1 MSIVLGYY
9 GNNGALI
16 VGDRRNIMF
25 RGNLEKRKELEKEL
39 YSGRIKSDDELM
51 KMAEELGIKIYIE
64 DEREKVR
71 KIDDVL
77 VGEVKSIG
85 ADSQRRRMYLTKGRC
100 VIIDIL
106 NDTITKKSSKNGS
119 GIILFGNKYLKD
131 IVQEELKKHMYNF
144 GNMNIEDVKD
154 TIVNII
160 KKCDGP
166 TLSDELDV
174 VYTNRKSF
182 NIDKIIEKDLNDLKE
197 YRNELRN
204 KMIDFKKVMTIADKI
219 ENNGEVGTIRDGR
232 LVLDDNHLA
241 IDKVCPNPT
250 IYTEIEIEGDVED
263 GDIIVIEDGTLKV
276 KGKDIPVSVDK
287 IICKK

>member
-250 IYTEIEIEGDVED
+250 LYTEIEIEGDVED